1 MALGRLKF
9 SGPIVTWLTGQR
21 DPQGGFVSTQVC
33 QYMPKN
39 EMYLSIL
46 KKLIRIVRITS
57 RDSIDIRFYTFCIL
71 LVYKALEFLVHTENH
86 QRIMGKWAKPSIRPL
101 LWNHFARAH
110 KNFVHSLCDLYSFVL
125 ILLYE
130 NRNFFRQDTCV
141 ALQALSKYSEKTAGA
156 KLDLR
161 VSVSSEKDVN
171 WKRKYHI
178 DRGNALILRQED
190 VRLLSR

>member
-1 MALGRLKF
+1 MA
-9 SGPIVTWLTGQR
+9 
-21 DPQGGFVSTQVC
+21 D
-33 QYMPKN
+33 
-39 EMYLSIL
+39 
-46 KKLIRIVRITS
+46 
-57 RDSIDIRFYTFCIL
+57 D
-71 LVYKALEFLVHTENH
+71 
-86 QRIMGKWAKPSIRPL
+86 GKMSETINSSSPVEPL
-101 LWNHFARAH
+101 RARTH

-190 VRLLSR
+190 VRLLSS

>member
-1 MALGRLKF
+1 MSETINSSSPVEPFRAR
-9 SGPIVTWLTGQR
+9 
-21 DPQGGFVSTQVC
+21 TQ
-33 QYMPKN
+33 
-39 EMYLSIL
+39 
-46 KKLIRIVRITS
+46 KLCAQS
-57 RDSIDIRFYTFCIL
+57 
-71 LVYKALEFLVHTENH
+71 
-86 QRIMGKWAKPSIRPL
+86 MRPL
-101 LWNHFARAH
+101 LIRVNLT
-110 KNFVHSLCDLYSFVL
+110 VS
-125 ILLYE
+125 

>member
-86 QRIMGKWAKPSIRPL
+86 QRIMGKWAKRSIRPL

-125 ILLYE
+125 ILLYQIVI
-130 NRNFFRQDTCV
+130 FFARIHVLHYKRYQNTVRKLLVQNLTYVCLSPPRKMSTGKGSIILIV
-141 ALQALSKYSEKTAGA
+141 ATPLFSDKKT
-156 KLDLR
+156 
-161 VSVSSEKDVN
+161 
-171 WKRKYHI
+171 
-178 DRGNALILRQED
+178 
-190 VRLLSR
+190 